1 MLLGMSNTAGVLAGV
16 MGTAAT
22 GLILANGSWDDV
34 WNVAVVLY
42 LVGTVVW
49 NVFST
54 GEQIFD

>member
-1 MLLGMSNTAGVLAGV
+1 VLLGMSNTAGVLAGV